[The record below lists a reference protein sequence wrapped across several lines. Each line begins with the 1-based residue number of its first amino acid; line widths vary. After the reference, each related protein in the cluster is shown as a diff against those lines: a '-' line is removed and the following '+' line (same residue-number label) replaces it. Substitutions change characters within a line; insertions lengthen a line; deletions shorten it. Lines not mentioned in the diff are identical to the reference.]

1 MHPNPLHSKKCF
13 FVEYNG
19 KFMSDYKTMKATLNF
34 IKRKGY
40 KNDEDNVLNVFDQDG
55 NHYDPITGEPI
66 EFSF

>member
-1 MHPNPLHSKKCF
+1 M
-13 FVEYNG
+13 EYNG

-40 KNDEDNVLNVFDQDG
+40 KNDENNVLNVFDQDG